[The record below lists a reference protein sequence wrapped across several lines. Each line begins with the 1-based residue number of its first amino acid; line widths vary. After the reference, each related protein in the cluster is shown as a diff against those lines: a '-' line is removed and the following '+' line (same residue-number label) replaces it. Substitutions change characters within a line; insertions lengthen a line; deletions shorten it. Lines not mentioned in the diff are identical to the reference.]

1 MSRTITL
8 LGLAQAATV
17 ICGFFGLAIM
27 LRRYGYPGEPY
38 SVGSNFGDVH
48 WSHLTLFLRRLGFI
62 LLIVPLAWTIC
73 AAIAERRAR
82 FVLPFGLW
90 LIVGTVIP
98 FTIIMTF
105 FYAIF
110 HPCIVVPN

>member
-38 SVGSNFGDVH
+38 SAGSSFGVLH
-48 WSHLTLFLRRLGFI
+48 WSLLTLFLRRLGFV
-62 LLIVPLAWTIC
+62 LLIVPLVWTVC
-73 AAIAERRAR
+73 AAIAERRAG
-82 FVLPFGLW
+82 FILSYGLW
-90 LIVGTVIP
+90 LIVGTIIP
-98 FTIIMTF
+98 FAIIMTF

-110 HPCIVVPN
+110 HPCVVVPN